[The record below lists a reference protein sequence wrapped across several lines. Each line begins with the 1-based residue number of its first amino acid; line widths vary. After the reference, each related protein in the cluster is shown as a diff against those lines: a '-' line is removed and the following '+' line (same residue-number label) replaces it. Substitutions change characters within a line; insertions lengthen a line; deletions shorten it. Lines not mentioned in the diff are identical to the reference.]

1 MSDAVRNLIYPPVID
16 TYQPSNC
23 VKEDMII
30 TFIMPEYNLQHL
42 NDIKSVHVSL
52 TNQSNNASVLD
63 SGQVKI
69 IKWEHS
75 VEYNEKTRIG
85 KIKILPRDIVKT
97 SEPPSFQNIL
107 YKIQLRF
114 DFGSGPEQGETLNSY
129 LTTNKDKFSE
139 WSSVSL
145 IKPIIKPELIWQ
157 NPFSGSNKVGE
168 KINYTFEATLKF
180 DYAETDTLKSYRF
193 TLNKGVK
200 NENEEIQDESSKKL
214 ILTMILDGGWKE
226 PEEPFLMKQAF
237 NLYSL
242 KDNIPEHLI
251 IKIEYETTGG
261 YHGEEIKELLLQPLL
276 KDSPV
281 TINSIFSNEEYGFNE
296 IKIVVN
302 KNNSP
307 STHTCELFRSENDG
321 AEWNKIKEI
330 NFNTLNYDNNNNN
343 KEGLLVKD
351 SFIKSGMVYKYALQL
366 SPNNGENNAYMPDI
380 WNKEVGINNFYNAT
394 LMRDNKILKLSF
406 DFTVSQYSKKAGRA
420 MSETLGGRYP
430 KFTKNGHLNYKQC
443 SISGKISIEDNLDGY
458 FITMQDL
465 LGETLYERLMTQH
478 EHGNSIYR
486 QLPQNSMV
494 MIEREFREK
503 VYDWLN
509 DGKPK
514 LFKSG
519 PEGNMIVI
527 LDGVSLTS
535 EKALGRLI
543 YNFSATMY
551 EVGDSN
557 DYNSLVSLGIVVPEE
572 IGVN

>member
-23 VKEDMII
+23 VNESMII

-52 TNQSNNASVLD
+52 TNQSNNASVLN

-69 IKWEHS
+69 ITWEHNIKYDK
-75 VEYNEKTRIG
+75 ETRIG
-85 KIKILPRDIVKT
+85 KIRILPSDVVQT
-97 SEPPSFQNIL
+97 SEPVSFQNIL

-114 DFGSGPEQGETLNSY
+114 DFGSGPAQGESLNSY
-129 LTTNKDKFSE
+129 LTTNKDRFSE
-139 WSSVSL
+139 WSSISL

-157 NPFSGSNKVGE
+157 NPLDNSNKIKVGR
-168 KINYTFEATLKF
+168 KINYIFEATLKF

-200 NENEEIQDESSKKL
+200 NENEEIQDESSKELVL
-214 ILTMILDGGWKE
+214 IMMLDGGWKE
-226 PEEPFLMKQAF
+226 PEKPFLMKQAF

-261 YHGEEIKELLLQPLL
+261 YYGEGTKELSLQSLLEGT
-276 KDSPV
+276 PV
-281 TINSIFSNEEYGFNE
+281 AINSIFSNEEYGFNE
-296 IKIVVN
+296 IKIIIN
-302 KNNSP
+302 KDKTP
-307 STHTCELFRSENDG
+307 SAHICELFRSENDG
-321 AEWNKIKEI
+321 AEWEKIKEI
-330 NFNTLNYDNNNNN
+330 NFNTLNYSNEEFSIIDP
-343 KEGLLVKD
+343 L
-351 SFIKSGMVYKYALQL
+351 IKSGMIYKYAVQL
-366 SPNNGENNAYMPDI
+366 SPDDGNENTYAPDI
-380 WNKEVGINNFYNAT
+380 WSKEVGINNFYNAT
-394 LMRDNKILKLSF
+394 LIRDNRILKLSF

-443 SISGKISIEDNLDGY
+443 SINGKISVEDNLDEY

-478 EHGNSIYR
+478 KHGNSIYR

-519 PEGNMIVI
+519 PEGNMIVV